1 MARNID
7 NSETKEL
14 IGFYQMGLDSII
26 QGNYSITCYDGKD
39 PSWADNEYHPTTE
52 YIIEIDY
59 GNSLCRADRYR
70 LDSNRCVFLFKGLD

>member
-39 PSWADNEYHPTTE
+39 PSWADDEYHPTTE
-52 YIIEIDY
+52 YIIEIKKDY
-59 GNSLCRADRYR
+59 KN
-70 LDSNRCVFLFKGLD
+70 FKEGKT